1 MSFREKNLW
10 IYAVLVAAVTGVYF
24 AGILGQVRNTSVSEI
39 AYQRPLLTAI
49 GVVIVLTIV
58 GTILVAISSPKE
70 ADKTDERDKNIDRLG
85 ESVAYMV
92 VGFLMLVPLGL
103 AMTGSQ
109 TFWIANTIYGGFVV
123 STLVSTAVKIVA
135 YRRGL

>member
-1 MSFREKNLW
+1 MTFREKNLW

-24 AGILGQVRNTSVSEI
+24 AGVLGQVRSTAVSEI

-123 STLVSTAVKIVA
+123 STLISTAVKILA

>member
-1 MSFREKNLW
+1 MSFREKNHW
-10 IYAVLVAAVTGVYF
+10 IYAVLVTAVSAVYF
-24 AGILGQVRNTSVSEI
+24 ASVLGQVRATAVSEI

-58 GTILVAISSPKE
+58 GTILVAILSPKE

-85 ESVAYMV
+85 ESAGHMV

-103 AMTGSQ
+103 AMTNSD
-109 TFWIANTIYGGFVV
+109 TFWIANTIYAGFVV
-123 STLVSTAVKIVA
+123 STIVSTLVKIVA
-135 YRRGL
+135 YRRGM

>member
-1 MSFREKNLW
+1 MTFREKNLW

-24 AGILGQVRNTSVSEI
+24 AGVLGQVRSTAVSEI

-123 STLVSTAVKIVA
+123 STLISTAVKIVA

>member
-24 AGILGQVRNTSVSEI
+24 AGILGQVRNTAVSEI
-39 AYQRPLLTAI
+39 AYQRQLLIAI

-85 ESVAYMV
+85 ESVGYMV

>member
-1 MSFREKNLW
+1 MTFREKNLW

-24 AGILGQVRNTSVSEI
+24 AGVLGQVRSTAVSEI

-58 GTILVAISSPKE
+58 GTILVAISSPRE

-123 STLVSTAVKIVA
+123 STLISTAVKIVA